1 MSIKRIDEPM
11 AHTYVPVSE
20 DFTKSEPT
28 FYTITPDKEDPEWD
42 QITYYTSRR
51 INLYENR
58 EGDGDSWVYIFS
70 NKTMPNLLKIGVT
83 SKTPEERAEQL
94 SRGTGVPVKFTV
106 EYAFKCFNGMALESE
121 IHKYLHSYRVSNDRE
136 FFQISLTEAKEAVN
150 FLGKRYI

>member
-20 DFTKSEPT
+20 DFTKSETT

-42 QITYYTSRR
+42 EITYYTARR
-51 INLYENR
+51 INVYENR
-58 EGDGDSWVYIFS
+58 EGEGDSWVYIFS
-70 NKTMPNLLKIGVT
+70 NKMMPNLLKIGVT
-83 SKTPEERAEQL
+83 SKTPEERAEEI

-106 EYAFKCFNGMALESE
+106 EYAFKCFNGMVLESE
-121 IHKYLHSYRVSNDRE
+121 IHKYLHSYRTNNGRE
-136 FFQISLTEAKEAVN
+136 FFQISLAEAKEAVN